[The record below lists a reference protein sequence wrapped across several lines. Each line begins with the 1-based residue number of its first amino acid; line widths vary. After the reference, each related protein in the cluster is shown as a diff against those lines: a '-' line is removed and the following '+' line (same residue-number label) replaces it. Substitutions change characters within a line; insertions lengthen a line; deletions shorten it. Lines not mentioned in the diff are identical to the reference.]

1 MMSIT
6 PNIVHLGIDIAKD
19 TLEIAGPHLH
29 WQVPNN
35 PAGFAQLLAAVNK
48 QPFTPH
54 FICEAT
60 GGYERALIAH
70 LLAQSC
76 QISRLNPSRVR
87 QFAKA
92 TGRLAK
98 TDHIDAHL
106 LADYGRT
113 LQPPALVKP
122 DPIIEA
128 LNDVVRR
135 RGQLAELLG
144 LQRTQR
150 QQLHQDGLVQQLDE
164 LIQVVEQQIA
174 SLDDQMAQLVNE
186 DPQLTDRLHQL
197 CQVEGVGKTTAIN
210 LLAELPELGRLNR
223 TRIAALAGLAPFN
236 RDSGAGQGQRHIHGG
251 RSQVRRALYMAGLTA
266 IRCNPVLKPF
276 YRQLRARGKSH
287 RVAITAVMRKLL
299 VHLNQLMHS
308 SQLSLAS
315 QHS

>member
-1 MMSIT
+1 MMSMT
-6 PNIVHLGIDIAKD
+6 PPIVHLGIDIAKD

-35 PAGFAQLLAAVNK
+35 ADGYTLLLTKVKK

-60 GGYERALIAH
+60 GGNERALITH

-76 QISRLNPSRVR
+76 RISRLNPSRVR

-98 TDHIDAHL
+98 TDHVDALL

-113 LQPPALVKP
+113 LQPASLVKP
-122 DPIIEA
+122 DPTLEA
-128 LNDVVRR
+128 LTDLVRR

-150 QQLHQDGLVQQLDE
+150 QQLHPDCLIHQLDE
-164 LIQVVEQQIA
+164 LIQVVAQQIA
-174 SLDDQMAQLVNE
+174 ALDTQMAQLVSE
-186 DPQLTDRLHQL
+186 DRPLTEKLQRL

-210 LLAELPELGRLNR
+210 LLAELPELGQSNR
-223 TRIAALAGLAPFN
+223 GGIAALGGLAPFN
-236 RDSGAGQGQRHIHGG
+236 HDSGAGQGARHIQGG
-251 RSQVRRALYMAGLTA
+251 RSQVRRALYMAALTA

-276 YRQLRARGKSH
+276 YQQLRARGKSH

-299 VHLNQLMHS
+299 VHLNQLMRP

>member
-1 MMSIT
+1 MSIT
-6 PNIVHLGIDIAKD
+6 PALVHLGIDIAKD

-29 WQVPNN
+29 LQVPNN
-35 PAGFAQLLAAVNK
+35 PAGYEQLLTAVK
-48 QPFTPH
+48 KLPITPH

-60 GGYERALIAH
+60 GGYERLLIAH
-70 LLAQSC
+70 LLTQSC
-76 QISRLNPSRVR
+76 RVSRLNPSRVR

-98 TDHIDAHL
+98 TDHIDAL
-106 LADYGRT
+106 VLADYGKT
-113 LQPPALVKP
+113 LCP
-122 DPIIEA
+122 DPMSQPDPLLEG
-128 LNDVVRR
+128 LTDVVRR
-135 RGQLAELLG
+135 RGQLAEFLG

-150 QQLHQDGLVQQLDE
+150 QQLHQVSLVQQLDE
-164 LIQVVEQQIA
+164 LIDVIEQQIA
-174 SLDDQMAQLVNE
+174 ALDTQMEQLAGE
-186 DPQLTDRLHQL
+186 DNQLTEKLHQL
-197 CQVEGVGKTTAIN
+197 CEVQGVGKTTAIN
-210 LLAELPELGRLNR
+210 LLAELPELGQLNR

-236 RDSGAGQGQRHIHGG
+236 HDSGAGRGQRHIRGG
-251 RSQVRRALYMAGLTA
+251 RSQVRRALYMAAFTS

-299 VHLNQLMHS
+299 IHLNQIMRS

>member
-1 MMSIT
+1 MSIT
-6 PNIVHLGIDIAKD
+6 PALVHLGIDIAKD

-29 WQVPNN
+29 LQVPNN
-35 PAGFAQLLAAVNK
+35 SAGFDQLLAVVK
-48 QPFTPH
+48 KLPIIPH

-60 GGYERALIAH
+60 GGYERTLIAS

-76 QISRLNPSRVR
+76 RVSRLNPSRVR

-98 TDHIDAHL
+98 TDHIDAL
-106 LADYGRT
+106 VLADYGHILR
-113 LQPPALVKP
+113 PDSMSKP
-122 DPIIEA
+122 DPLLEA
-128 LNDVVRR
+128 LTDVVRR

-150 QQLHQDGLVQQLDE
+150 QQLHHVGLTQQLDE
-164 LIQVVEQQIA
+164 LIDVIEQHIA
-174 SLDDQMAQLVNE
+174 DLNMQMEQLVGE
-186 DPQLTDRLHQL
+186 DSQLTEKLHQL
-197 CQVEGVGKTTAIN
+197 CEVQGVGKTTAIN
-210 LLAELPELGRLNR
+210 LLAELPELGLLNR
-223 TRIAALAGLAPFN
+223 TRIASLAGLAPFN
-236 RDSGAGQGQRHIHGG
+236 HDSGAGRGQRHIRGG
-251 RSQVRRALYMAGLTA
+251 RSQVRRALYMAAFTS

-299 VHLNQLMHS
+299 IHLNEIMRPP
-308 SQLSLAS
+308 QLSLAS